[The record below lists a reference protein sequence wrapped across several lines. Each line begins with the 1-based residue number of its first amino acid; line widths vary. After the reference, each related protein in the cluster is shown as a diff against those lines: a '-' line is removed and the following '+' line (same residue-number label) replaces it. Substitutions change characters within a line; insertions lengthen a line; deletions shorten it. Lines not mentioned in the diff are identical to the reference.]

1 MKFTNV
7 IQFFLLSLLLLLF
20 FFVTSKLFSNSLID
34 CCGLFSPNSVVFSPP
49 DSPRFIAPVQ
59 EGLENRL
66 KSPDSTKLGYIKPN
80 SKQNRKFAIDEKSF
94 QKGKFVPPVREKF
107 EQANNAIHSR
117 QSQYIRSSKEM
128 PPDCTELP
136 ARISGNVLLCTPYKK
151 YKGFIAP

>member
-49 DSPRFIAPVQ
+49 DSPRFIPPVQ

-66 KSPDSTKLGYIKPN
+66 KSPDSTKLGYSKPN
-80 SKQNRKFAIDEKSF
+80 SKQNRKFVIDEKSF
-94 QKGKFVPPVREKF
+94 QKGKLFLPLGKNSNKPTKCRDSFPPIT
-107 EQANNAIHSR
+107 IHSFLKRNAPRLYGTPRPHLR
-117 QSQYIRSSKEM
+117 Q
-128 PPDCTELP
+128 C
-136 ARISGNVLLCTPYKK
+136 
-151 YKGFIAP
+151 FIMHPV